1 MMRLAL
7 PLFAAILVLLAA
19 PALADDGARGR
30 AIDGYAAL
38 AQREYDRAVAS
49 AESLQVSIRAF
60 LATPSV
66 TTIGSARRAW
76 SASHEVYGRTE
87 VFRFA
92 DGPIDGVHPVTGE
105 QGPEGRINAWPVDEA
120 FLDYV
125 AGSSTGGLIADRSLP
140 ITAETLAGKNGAE
153 DETQVTLGFHAIEF
167 LLWGQDRNPDGP
179 GNRPSS
185 DYLRGDPIRDRRR
198 ACLEL
203 ITNLLVDDLS
213 AVASEWKREPGRY
226 ASSFLALPPGVALGQ
241 ALSGAAS
248 LAGFELAAERIGVPL
263 SSGGQEDEESCFSDT
278 THRDFAANVAGIVLV
293 LAGDGGAP
301 GLLSALAAEP
311 AADIRARLARIQEL
325 VRGIEPPFDRLL
337 ATPADDPRRVH
348 LQVLEG
354 ELLGLAGALQRAGGA
369 MNLQVTIGIGG

>member
-1 MMRLAL
+1 MRQAL
-7 PLFAAILVLLAA
+7 PLFAATLALLAS
-19 PALADDGARGR
+19 PALAGGPPTLL
-30 AIDGYAAL
+30 AIDAYAAL
-38 AQREYDRAVAS
+38 AEREYAHAFSS
-49 AESLQVSIRAF
+49 AESLQSSIRAF
-60 LATPSV
+60 LAAPSPS
-66 TTIGSARRAW
+66 TLGAARSAW
-76 SASHEVYGRTE
+76 ITSHEIYGRTE

-92 DGPIDGVHPVTGE
+92 GGPIDDVHPVTGA

-125 AGSSTGGLIADRSLP
+125 AGSSTGGLIADRAVP

-179 GNRPSS
+179 GNRPFS
-185 DYLRGDPIRDRRR
+185 DYVAGNPIRDRRR
-198 ACLEL
+198 TALEL
-203 ITNLLVDDLS
+203 ITKLLVEDLS
-213 AVASEWKREPGRY
+213 AVAREWTRTPDRY
-226 ASSFLALPPGVALGQ
+226 ASAFLALPPNQALSQ

-301 GLLSALAAEP
+301 GLLVALAPEP
-311 AADIRARLARIQEL
+311 AADIRARLERIQEL
-325 VRGIEPPFDRLL
+325 VRGIEPPFDRIL
-337 ATPADDPRRVH
+337 ATPADDPRRIH

-354 ELLGLAGALQRAGGA
+354 ELLALAGALQRAGSA
-369 MNLQVTIGIGG
+369 MKLEITIGTGG